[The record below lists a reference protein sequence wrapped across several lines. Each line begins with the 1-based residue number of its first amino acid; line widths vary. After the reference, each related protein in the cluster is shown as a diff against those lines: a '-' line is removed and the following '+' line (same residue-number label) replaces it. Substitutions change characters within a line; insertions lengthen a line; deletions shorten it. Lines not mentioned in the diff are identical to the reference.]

1 MKKIFLMISLAAMV
15 AFVSCQKENEKEKE
29 NKMELTIKASIATTK
44 TTVTSSGIS
53 WAQGDAIV
61 VSCDGEAYNFSTT
74 QSGATAEFTSQDGL
88 AQGVVGINPLTAY
101 YGCTQFGAFTI
112 AQNQT
117 ITGGESQTKLP
128 MYAYT
133 ATAPVKGVVE
143 MSFVPAASMLEVT
156 LSPID
161 ITVNKVELVPVDET
175 GVVGTVAGAGT
186 VNALTGKVTTTGNLK
201 SVSAVFQG
209 GASVKN
215 GLAFRL
221 PVGWFSVTGG
231 MKLVITYNEN
241 NSYEELL
248 WDKETFQ
255 SYSGTADAKA
265 YKFIPVSLEMVIG
278 ARDYYVATGGSASSK
293 GIKADAPTTLDY
305 ALSSADEGSVIHLAA
320 GTYKPTR
327 NLLGDESGD
336 TAHKTFEIARGLTLV
351 GEGSDKTILDADG
364 AFHAVVVTAQST
376 AKVIIKNLAIKGGNT
391 SEAVEETE
399 TAGFVTSTVNEKKYS
414 DSYGAG
420 LFAISADLEMENVLI
435 AGNKGKNGVGAYL
448 NDTKANIKNVEVS
461 GNESTGNGTGI
472 WASASAINVEDC
484 TFSGNTGGGVAVG
497 LYVYSAAET
506 TCTATV
512 KNCLFTGNETTKNNS
527 AIYVRG
533 ADATAKV
540 TANII
545 NCVIKENKG
554 AMGAGF
560 GTTYSTVLF
569 DGCQVLKNTAS
580 GNGCNLVYPGSKVT
594 LKDCI
599 FRENTAGLAAGI
611 YHYTDGAA
619 SELTVINSEFT
630 GNTTAG
636 RGGAIYT
643 RSSSAEGVLLNVVNS
658 TFSGNTSGSTGSA
671 IALYAANGK
680 PAVANVYSSTITGNT
695 CTRTAT
701 TPGGAVGLETVGIT
715 ANCYNCIISGN
726 TWAAAPASADVY
738 VKSGSSATAH
748 KSVIATAVFDADGAV
763 VSAAPAF
770 AAATMLTK
778 KAADGKTTVF
788 SLTGD
793 NNPAKTYGY
802 DVAGLKGL
810 GSVFDAAV
818 LEKDQWGN
826 TRSGSAMG
834 AYVQ

>member
-15 AFVSCQKENEKEKE
+15 AFVSCQKEDEKAKE

-44 TTVTSSGIS
+44 TSVTSSGIS

-61 VSCDGEAYNFSTT
+61 VSCDGEAYNFSTA

-88 AQGVVGINPLTAY
+88 TQGQVGINPLTAY

-175 GVVGTVAGAGT
+175 GVVGNVAGAGT
-186 VNALTGKVTTTGNLK
+186 VNALTGKVTATGNLK
-201 SVSAVFQG
+201 SVSALLQG
-209 GASVKN
+209 GASAKN

-231 MKLVITYNEN
+231 MKLVITYNDN

-255 SYSGTADAKA
+255 SYSGTAEAKA
-265 YKFIPVSLEMVIG
+265 YKYIPVSVEMVIG
-278 ARDYYVATGGSASSK
+278 ARDYYVATDGAASSK

-351 GEGSDKTILDADG
+351 GEGADKTILDADG
-364 AFHAVVVTAQST
+364 AFHAVVVTALPT
-376 AKVIIKNLAIKGGNT
+376 AKVVIKNLAIKGGNT
-391 SEAVEETE
+391 TEAVEETE

-420 LFAISADLEMENVLI
+420 LFAIAADIEMENVLI
-435 AGNKGKNGVGAYL
+435 AGNKGKNGVGAYI
-448 NDTKANIKNVEVS
+448 NDTKASLKNVEVS
-461 GNESTGNGTGI
+461 GNESTGNGCGF
-472 WASASAINVEDC
+472 WASASVLNMDGC
-484 TFSGNTGGGVAVG
+484 TITGNKGGGVAAG

-512 KNCLFTGNETTKNNS
+512 TNCVFTGNETSNNNCGV
-527 AIYVRG
+527 YVRG
-533 ADATAKV
+533 ADASAK
-540 TANII
+540 TSATFT

-554 AMGAGF
+554 VMGAGF
-560 GTTYSTVLF
+560 GTIYATAIF
-569 DGCQVLKNTAS
+569 DGCQVLKNTSS
-580 GNGCNLVYPGSKVT
+580 GNGCNYIQGGSKVT

-599 FRENTAGLAAGI
+599 FRENTATL
-611 YHYTDGAA
+611 GAA
-619 SELTVINSEFT
+619 VYEYTNSDAVELTVLNSEFSA
-630 GNTTAG
+630 NTTAG

-643 RSSSAEGVLLNVVNS
+643 RSGAATGAKLDVANS
-658 TFSGNTSGSTGSA
+658 TFFGNTSGSTGSA
-671 IALYAANGK
+671 IALYGSATM
-680 PAVANVYSSTITGNT
+680 PVVANLYSSTITGNT

-770 AAATMLTK
+770 APATMLTK

-802 DVAGLKGL
+802 DVAGLKAL
-810 GSVFDAAV
+810 STVFDAAV